1 MSRMDNLFRKI
12 SGDLNKKLE
21 GTNQLVLIEG
31 VSTKWY
37 KERSSITCFNL
48 EFFHQSLK
56 HDTMDTINVS
66 KYFAKVGAGF
76 QAKFARSVTHASR
89 IK

>member
-1 MSRMDNLFRKI
+1 MSRMNNLFRKI

-66 KYFAKVGAGF
+66 KYFAFSCCRISSKVRA
-76 QAKFARSVTHASR
+76 QRNPCE
-89 IK
+89 